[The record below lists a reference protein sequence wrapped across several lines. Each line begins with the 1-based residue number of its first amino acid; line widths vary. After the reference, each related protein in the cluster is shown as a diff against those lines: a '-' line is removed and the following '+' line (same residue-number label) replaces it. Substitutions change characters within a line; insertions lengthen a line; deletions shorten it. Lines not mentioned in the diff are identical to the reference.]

1 MIKLQ
6 GILNEGPFQFIIRF
20 LQVNFGYQKI
30 SFHMM
35 VVNKVKKF
43 LCKNIIIRSSST
55 QKNPDQARWIIARR
69 KGLSLLTKSLA
80 SSLYNVLHKLIG
92 LNWVTD
98 SGLGT
103 FGMSANF
110 IWVKSSGIRAVRN
123 NVCYPYSALNEEKK
137 NPTKF
142 YFFNR

>member
-55 QKNPDQARWIIARR
+55 QKKNPDQARWIIARR

-98 SGLGT
+98 LGLGT

-123 NVCYPYSALNEEKK
+123 SVCCPYSALNEEKK
-137 NPTKF
+137 KPYKIL
-142 YFFNR
+142 FF